1 MGKVIART
9 GIKKK
14 KGYLYYLDRN
24 GDVSE
29 SKMAQYDDGSRHH
42 SSAMDGIQSVS
53 ASRKP
58 AITIAV
64 EKTGDGLLLST
75 FAGNKYYVQ
84 RYQGYPLAIAKRMFG
99 QYVHKKHYG
108 ISGLEKAKPAKKKAT
123 PKKASAKKAAPKK
136 AAPKKA
142 APKKA
147 APKRKYK
154 TGLKR
159 VFQTTR
165 GLMMDKELKAKTPG
179 RRVAASGRKYSERRS
194 NRAD

>member
-9 GIKKK
+9 GIKKR

-24 GDVSE
+24 GDVAE
-29 SKMAQYDDGSRHH
+29 SKMAQHDDGSRHH
-42 SSAMDGIQSVS
+42 SAAMDGTQSVS

-58 AITIAV
+58 AITVAV
-64 EKTGDGLLLST
+64 EKTGDGLLLSA
-75 FAGNKYYVQ
+75 FAGNEYYVQ
-84 RYQGYPLAIAKRMFG
+84 RYEGYPIEEAKRMFRK
-99 QYVHKKHYG
+99 YVQERHYG
-108 ISGLEKAKPAKKKAT
+108 ISGPEKAKPAKKAAPKKKAT

-136 AAPKKA
+136 AAAKNA
-142 APKKA
+142 APKK
-147 APKRKYK
+147 KYK

-165 GLMMDKELKAKTPG
+165 GLIMDKELKAKTPG